1 MTVSSPV
8 KTHCLFDS
16 SGALCLTRTHVLKAE
31 PEEDI
36 GDDREEVTNQ
46 ENGEDT
52 EDINDGQGES
62 CARQSNEGQGQ
73 RYLVRVR
80 VSQVDSLGTVLSIS
94 QGFIYIWAAH
104 GPWSVRSINR
114 TLFIINE
121 PYYQQ

>member
-1 MTVSSPV
+1 M
-8 KTHCLFDS
+8 
-16 SGALCLTRTHVLKAE
+16 TRTHVLKAE

-80 VSQVDSLGTVLSIS
+80 VSQVDSLGTVYLFHE
-94 QGFIYIWAAH
+94 GLYTFGPRMGH
-104 GPWSVRSINR
+104 GLCAQS
-114 TLFIINE
+114 TE
-121 PYYQQ
+121 PYS